1 MRKLTFEAA
10 CFQWASGFYL
20 TEHVP
25 DKFFDWTE
33 NGQEGFMGDH
43 LWEPF
48 EFWTGH
54 MIAKEIASLA
64 HWVENGQY
72 PKKEDYAN

>member
-1 MRKLTFEAA
+1 MRKLTFEEA

-33 NGQEGFMGDH
+33 NGQEGFVGDM
-43 LWEPF
+43 LGKIK
-48 EFWTGH
+48 T
-54 MIAKEIASLA
+54 
-64 HWVENGQY
+64 
-72 PKKEDYAN
+72 

>member
-1 MRKLTFEAA
+1 MRKLTFEEA

-25 DKFFDWTE
+25 DKFFDWTI

-48 EFWTGH
+48 EFWDGRA
-54 MIAKEIASLA
+54 IGKEIDSLA
-64 HWVENGQY
+64 HWIEQGQY
-72 PKKEDYAN
+72 PKREDYAN

>member
-1 MRKLTFEAA
+1 MRRLTFAEA
-10 CFQWASGFYL
+10 CYQWASGFYL

-25 DKFFDWTE
+25 DKFFNWTD
-33 NGQEGFMGDH
+33 NGQEGFMEDH

-48 EFWTGH
+48 QYYTGS
-54 MIAKEIASLA
+54 MISKEIDSLA

-72 PKKEDYAN
+72 PRREDYDN

>member
-1 MRKLTFEAA
+1 
-10 CFQWASGFYL
+10 
-20 TEHVP
+20 
-25 DKFFDWTE
+25 
-33 NGQEGFMGDH
+33 MGDH

>member
-1 MRKLTFEAA
+1 MRKLTFEEA

-48 EFWTGH
+48 EFWDGH
-54 MIAKEIASLA
+54 MIAKEIASLS
-64 HWVENGQY
+64 HWVEHGQY
-72 PKKEDYAN
+72 PKKEDYDN

>member
-1 MRKLTFEAA
+1 MRKLTFEEA

-54 MIAKEIASLA
+54 DDCQRDRISSTLGRAWTIPKEGGLC
-64 HWVENGQY
+64 
-72 PKKEDYAN
+72 